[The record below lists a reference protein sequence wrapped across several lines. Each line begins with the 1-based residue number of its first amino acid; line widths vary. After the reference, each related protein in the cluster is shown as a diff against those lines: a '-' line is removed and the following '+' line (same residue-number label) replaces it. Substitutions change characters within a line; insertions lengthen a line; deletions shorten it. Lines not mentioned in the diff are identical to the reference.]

1 MRKIT
6 AGLAAL
12 SLALFLYQPTYAAP
26 STPETTPKSVQN
38 TAAAAQ
44 LTAETAANTVND
56 FIDAVQNGDTAAIAK
71 MFIYPKGL
79 LLAGQQ
85 TCIINNE
92 QEFTSYCSNL
102 FNKYFAQ
109 SLHKQSSADM
119 FFDGLHYA
127 TADKR
132 IWLEEYNGKAY
143 IAAVFTDAE
152 HKNGLAAYEG
162 SSNAAMEN
170 MQPISVK
177 DGSFKGSAVDIKMP
191 IIENNRFQA
200 MQDYFSSNI
209 AQSLYAYLPYY
220 SNEYGQPNPLYLQDS
235 YTFEEITD
243 IAKVADFV
251 HKRQNIKAE
260 ERQEYSNRYHMYA
273 DYEVKLN
280 NSAYVSILQSI
291 YTYSGGAHG
300 MTIRY
305 SMTANRA
312 TGEILKLADLFA
324 DKTYLGVLNE
334 LAKDQN
340 KDKYLFDKVQLTGN
354 EDFYLTDKGLTVYF
368 QLYEVA
374 PYAAGFVEYFFP
386 YDEIAPLMY
395 KNLI

>member
-12 SLALFLYQPTYAAP
+12 SLALFLYHPTYAAV

-44 LTAETAANTVND
+44 LTAETAANTVNS

-85 TCIINNE
+85 TRIINNE
-92 QEFTSYCSNL
+92 QEFASYCSNL
-102 FNKYFAQ
+102 FNKEFVQ

-119 FFDGLHYA
+119 LFDGLHYA

-132 IWLEEYNGKAY
+132 IWLEEYNGKTY

-162 SSNAAMEN
+162 SGNAAIEN

-177 DGSFKGSAVDIKMP
+177 DCSFKGSAVDIRMP
-191 IIENNRFQA
+191 IIENNRFQT

-220 SNEYGQPNPLYLQDS
+220 SNEYGQPNPLYLQDG

-305 SMTANRA
+305 SMTADRA
-312 TGEILKLADLFA
+312 TGEIIKLADLFA
-324 DKTYLGVLNE
+324 DKTYLNVLNE

>member
-6 AGLAAL
+6 AGIAAL
-12 SLALFLYQPTYAAP
+12 SLALFLYQPSYAAA

-79 LLAGQQ
+79 LLADQQ
-85 TCIINNE
+85 TRIIHNE
-92 QEFTSYCSNL
+92 QEFASYCSNL
-102 FNKYFAQ
+102 FNKDFAQ

-127 TADKR
+127 TADKY
-132 IWLEEYNGKAY
+132 IWLEEYNGKTY

-162 SSNAAMEN
+162 SGNAAMEN

-177 DGSFKGSAVDIKMP
+177 DGNFKGSAVDIRMP
-191 IIENNRFQA
+191 IIENNRFQT

-209 AQSLYAYLPYY
+209 VQSLYAYLPYY
-220 SNEYGQPNPLYLQDS
+220 SNEYGQPNPFYLQDG

-243 IAKVADFV
+243 IAKIADFV

-280 NSAYVSILQSI
+280 NSAYVSLLQSI

-305 SMTANRA
+305 SMTADRA
-312 TGEILKLADLFA
+312 TGEIIKLADLFA
-324 DKTYLGVLNE
+324 DKTYLNVLNK

-340 KDKYLFDKVQLTGN
+340 KDKYLFDKVQLTGK